1 MRLFIIPFLLVL
13 SSLSHADDKPKEV
26 DSYES
31 SFHFMIHDGD
41 GFCLVCYTSIE
52 KKPWGK
58 VFEQLEITATIIEVY
73 KGTRKIGDKI
83 KFNRV
88 LDGKYGDISHLQGS
102 LQFVRFDKAHNPAIK
117 NTVVD
122 AQDPQAIFKFSEK
135 LHKVARKHK
144 VPEQTKKPIKMQNK
158 AE

>member
-1 MRLFIIPFLLVL
+1 ML
-13 SSLSHADDKPKEV
+13 SSLSHADDKPKEI

-73 KGTRKIGDKI
+73 KGTRKI
-83 KFNRV
+83 
-88 LDGKYGDISHLQGS
+88 YHS
-102 LQFVRFDKAHNPAIK
+102 
-117 NTVVD
+117 
-122 AQDPQAIFKFSEK
+122 
-135 LHKVARKHK
+135 
-144 VPEQTKKPIKMQNK
+144 
-158 AE
+158 